1 MDRTGP
7 ALSSVEET
15 RSPEELAREFEHR
28 VRFFAEKVAREFMLG
43 SRWRDELESAGY
55 WGLAKALANR
65 REGACE
71 RELSAYV
78 SQRIRG
84 AIIDGARRCLQQ
96 TRLVDVPD
104 VAAGNGAEGG
114 DFGAAAWRFAADL
127 NARGATPEEI
137 AGRRRLRRRVDHALE
152 SLEPEDRALLRAYM
166 SGSSLPEIA
175 RREGLPTGTVRARF
189 DRVTRSLRGRAS
201 PMRRMGLNA
210 NRG

>member
-1 MDRTGP
+1 LDRTGP
-7 ALSSVEET
+7 ALPSVEET

-28 VRFFAEKVAREFMLG
+28 VRFFAERVAREFMLG

-65 REGACE
+65 RNGACE

-104 VAAGNGAEGG
+104 VADGNGGEGG
-114 DFGAAAWRFAADL
+114 DFGAAARRIVADP
-127 NARGATPEEI
+127 ATRHGMPEEI
-137 AGRRRLRRRVDHALE
+137 TEKQRLRQRVHDALE
-152 SLEPEDRALLRAYM
+152 KLAPDDRALLHAYM

-175 RREGLPTGTVRARF
+175 RREGLPIGTVRARF

-201 PMRRMGLNA
+201 PMRRMGLHA
-210 NRG
+210 NR